1 MEDHPWLARKSTGF
15 SSSRPRSWSQARTFR
30 DMRAILAICTHY
42 ATRDETIPAGATL
55 STVLMALTEK
65 ATKTLVA
72 TIRVVL
78 VPGLALLVAAGCVQL
93 WTYEKPGAD
102 EAETRRDM
110 DRCREAAKA
119 PRVPRPLVLTGAAIT
134 SAPYD
139 DVNRPEFDACMQR
152 KGYTR
157 LVP

>member
-1 MEDHPWLARKSTGF
+1 MKTP
-15 SSSRPRSWSQARTFR
+15 
-30 DMRAILAICTHY
+30 
-42 ATRDETIPAGATL
+42 ATL
-55 STVLMALTEK
+55 AACTAF
-65 ATKTLVA
+65 AF
-72 TIRVVL
+72 
-78 VPGLALLVAAGCVQL
+78 VPGLALLTAAGCVQL

-102 EAETRRDM
+102 EAQTRRDL
-110 DRCREAAKA
+110 DQCREAAKA

-139 DVNRPEFDACMQR
+139 DVNRPEFHACMER